1 MGREHLVATGSA
13 EPEIEAEVL
22 LRHALRLDRA
32 GLFTRWEH
40 PISAEAWRQYRELL
54 ESRASGRP
62 VHYILG
68 QREFMGLTFAVDE
81 RVMIP
86 RPETEVLVEYVVD
99 TFREH
104 ASDGNHDRRSTIDDR
119 QLVLV
124 DVGTGSGCIAV
135 SAAFYLPQAI
145 VYATDISGAALT
157 VARINAERH
166 GTADR
171 IIFLEGDLLFVLPEN
186 LRGQVDAVV
195 SNPPY
200 VPKSQRPSL
209 PREVRDFEPAV
220 AIIAPEKGTEI
231 HQRLIA
237 ESPRWLRPPAS
248 GGGRRPAGL
257 VVLEAGA
264 GQAEAVAAALAEDG
278 RYERAR
284 RLRDLAGAERVVV
297 AALRYSPTALSVDG
311 IGGSGSQRANY

>member
-1 MGREHLVATGSA
+1 MRRTVGALFAIALVILGASVIAQQNAPAPTG
-13 EPEIEAEVL
+13 PVP
-22 LRHALRLDRA
+22 A
-32 GLFTRWEH
+32 GLPEWAYTPPVPGAPPAPSALPADDNAVVRIPGTDRTFTRG
-40 PISAEAWRQYRELL
+40 EL
-54 ESRASGRP
+54 RA
-62 VHYILG
+62 
-68 QREFMGLTFAVDE
+68 TK
-81 RVMIP
+81 
-86 RPETEVLVEYVVD
+86 ETMD
-99 TFREH
+99 WF
-104 ASDGNHDRRSTIDDR
+104 
-119 QLVLV
+119 
-124 DVGTGSGCIAV
+124 
-135 SAAFYLPQAI
+135 P
-145 VYATDISGAALT
+145 
-157 VARINAERH
+157 AERH

-220 AIIAPEKGTEI
+220 AIIALEKGTEI

-237 ESPRWLRPPAS
+237 ESPRWLRPAS
-248 GGGRRPAGL
+248 NGAGLRPAGL
-257 VVLEAGA
+257 LVLEAGA

-284 RLRDLAGAERVVV
+284 RLRDVAGAERVVL
-297 AALRYSPTALSVDG
+297 AALRYSPAALSEDG

>member
-1 MGREHLVATGSA
+1 
-13 EPEIEAEVL
+13 
-22 LRHALRLDRA
+22 
-32 GLFTRWEH
+32 
-40 PISAEAWRQYRELL
+40 
-54 ESRASGRP
+54 
-62 VHYILG
+62 
-68 QREFMGLTFAVDE
+68 MGLAFAVDE

-104 ASDGNHDRRSTIDDR
+104 ASDGNHNRRSTIDDR

-145 VYATDISGAALT
+145 VYATDISGPALA

-220 AIIAPEKGTEI
+220 AVIALEKGTEI

-237 ESPRWLRPPAS
+237 ESPRWLRP
-248 GGGRRPAGL
+248 AGL
-257 VVLEAGA
+257 LVLEAGA

-284 RLRDLAGAERVVV
+284 RLRDVAGAERVVV
-297 AALRYSPTALSVDG
+297 AALRYSPAALSEDG
-311 IGGSGSQRANY
+311 IGGSGSQRANYQ

>member
-68 QREFMGLTFAVDE
+68 QREFMGLAFAVDE

-86 RPETEVLVEYVVD
+86 RPETEVLVEYVID
-99 TFREH
+99 AFR
-104 ASDGNHDRRSTIDDR
+104 SKGGVI
-119 QLVLV
+119 LV

-135 SAAFYLPQAI
+135 SAAFYLPQAM
-145 VYATDISGAALT
+145 VYATDISGPALA

-220 AIIAPEKGTEI
+220 AIIALEKGTEI

-237 ESPRWLRPPAS
+237 ESPRWLRPAS
-248 GGGRRPAGL
+248 NGAGLRPAGL
-257 VVLEAGA
+257 LVLEAGA

-278 RYERAR
+278 RYERAH